1 VPRAVSMRHT
11 AVPSGDRE
19 DFRVRA
25 RESRAHYA
33 NAGCR
38 YWLYE
43 EDQLP
48 GAFVEFF
55 EASDQD
61 TLANAHRGARGT
73 AHQSSRVYLEV
84 ELS

>member
-1 VPRAVSMRHT
+1 VSRAVSMRHT
-11 AVPSGDRE
+11 AVPSGDR
-19 DFRVRA
+19 DAFRVRA
-25 RESRAHYA
+25 RESREHYA
-33 NAGCR
+33 SAGCR

-61 TLANAHRGARGT
+61 TLQNAHRGARGA

-84 ELS
+84 ELN

>member
-1 VPRAVSMRHT
+1 MPRAVSMRHT
-11 AVPSGDRE
+11 MVPSADR
-19 DFRVRA
+19 DAFRDRA

-33 NAGCR
+33 GAGCR

-43 EDQLP
+43 EDRLL
-48 GAFVEFF
+48 GAYVEFF

-61 TLANAHRGARGT
+61 TLVRAHRTAQGVPQQAAR
-73 AHQSSRVYLEV
+73 VFLEV